1 MSVGRA
7 LRAALVD
14 GYHHSLKLLVLNVG
28 LSAAV
33 IAILVAGSY
42 VQAALLL
49 IVLVGPLAAAL
60 VHCALTLVRTEE
72 LRLSEALTGLR
83 LHWRRGLQL
92 ALLAMAGIWLGI
104 IAVRFYARGGPMTWP
119 LAILAGYLVVLFG
132 VLQLVLWPLAIGQPE
147 RRLRAI
153 LGEAAMALLR
163 RPGAHLGLALALVL
177 VNVILAF
184 AILPPLTLTVAYSFL
199 AAAHF
204 AAPRQAIQE
213 VEPAWQR

>member
-14 GYHHSLKLLVLNVG
+14 GYQHSLKLLVLNVG
-28 LSAAV
+28 LSVAV
-33 IAILVAGSY
+33 VAILLAASY

-60 VHCALTLVRTEE
+60 MHCTLTLVRTED
-72 LRLSEALTGLR
+72 LHLSEALTGLR

-92 ALLAMAGIWLGI
+92 ALLAIAGIWLGI
-104 IAVRFYARGGPMTWP
+104 FAVRFYARAGTFAWP
-119 LAILAGYLVVLFG
+119 LAILAGYLLVLFG
-132 VLQLVLWPLAIGQPE
+132 VLQLVLWPLAVDQRE
-147 RRLRAI
+147 RSLRAI
-153 LGEAAMALLR
+153 LGEAAMILIR
-163 RPGAHLGLALALVL
+163 RPGAHLGLGLALLL
-177 VNVILAF
+177 VNAILAI

-204 AAPRQAIQE
+204 ARPRQVIQE
-213 VEPAWQR
+213 VETAWRR